1 MVIIESPLITRCCW
15 GRSFFAN
22 VCIVGSETS
31 SRIVIDTRVHTYHVI
46 VAIAELLAHELFHPL
61 GGLVVATAGLQ
72 SGNYE
77 RHG

>member
-1 MVIIESPLITRCCW
+1 MVIIESPLTTRCCW

-22 VCIVGSETS
+22 VCTTASETT
-31 SRIVIDTRVHTYHVI
+31 SRIVIGKRVDTYHVI
-46 VAIAELLAHELFHPL
+46 TAIAELLAHELVHPL
-61 GGLVVATAGLQ
+61 RGLVVAAAGLH